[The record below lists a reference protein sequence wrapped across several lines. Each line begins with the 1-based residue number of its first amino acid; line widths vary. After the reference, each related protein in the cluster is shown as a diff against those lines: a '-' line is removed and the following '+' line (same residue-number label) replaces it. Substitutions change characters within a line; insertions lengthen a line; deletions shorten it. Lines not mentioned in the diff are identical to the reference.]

1 MRTRFCAALLAL
13 AFGAAQADVT
23 VGVTLCAT
31 GPGASL
37 GIPERNAIALLPPTL
52 GGEKVTYVV
61 LDDGTDPA
69 GAFKNAQKLISENK
83 VDAIIGSSTFPPSLA
98 AARAAAEARTPIIAL
113 APIRPPAEVA
123 PWVFTTPQS
132 VAVVAASVVRHMKA
146 AGVKSVAFI
155 GYNDPSGDDWWNNL
169 SRQAQAV
176 GVAMVANER
185 YNRTDTSVIG
195 QALKILSA
203 APDAVFIGGSG
214 TPAVLPQL
222 TLVERGYRGRFYHNH
237 GSTNRDFIRVGGKS
251 VEGSILPASPMLVA
265 EQLPEGHPSKR
276 TALEFLRVYEGA
288 HGAGSRN
295 VFAAYAHDAYLLLR
309 HAVPRALRQARP
321 GTAEFRQALRDALEG
336 VRDMPGTSGV
346 FNLSPSDHGGL
357 DERAVVMVR
366 VEGGDWKL
374 AK

>member
-1 MRTRFCAALLAL
+1 MHKSLCAA
-13 AFGAAQADVT
+13 
-23 VGVTLCAT
+23 
-31 GPGASL
+31 
-37 GIPERNAIALLPPTL
+37 
-52 GGEKVTYVV
+52 
-61 LDDGTDPA
+61 
-69 GAFKNAQKLISENK
+69 
-83 VDAIIGSSTFPPSLA
+83 
-98 AARAAAEARTPIIAL
+98 
-113 APIRPPAEVA
+113 VA
-123 PWVFTTPQS
+123 
-132 VAVVAASVVRHMKA
+132 RHMKA
-146 AGVKSVAFI
+146 AGVKSLAFI

-169 SRQAQAV
+169 SRQAQAA
-176 GVAMVANER
+176 GIAMVANER
-185 YNRTDTSVIG
+185 YNRTDTSIIG